1 MLNNHHRTI
10 LKLIKEHSGKPTQ
23 HTFLDSYLGNTHPR
37 YPINVPTLR
46 KLAKDWMKAHQDL
59 SAPAF
64 SKLLSSLAKGKSSTE
79 KCVVGILLDYATLQQ
94 RKFDARLFDTWLNY
108 LEGWA
113 EVDSVCTG
121 DYTVTEIPE
130 NWKVWKNQL
139 LRLSKSENINK
150 RRASLVLLV
159 SPLRN
164 VVDRKLA
171 DTAFQNVDH
180 LKNETDILI
189 TKAIS
194 WVLRSMEKH
203 YRPLLVEYLH
213 ENTESLPKI
222 AVRETMIKLNT
233 GTKTKRKMKK

>member
-1 MLNNHHRTI
+1 MLNNHHQAI

-37 YPINVPTLR
+37 YPINMPTLR
-46 KLAKDWMKAHQDL
+46 KLAKDWMKTHPDL
-59 SAPAF
+59 SASAF
-64 SKLLSSLAKGKSSTE
+64 SKLLSSLVKGESSTE
-79 KCVVGILLDYATLQQ
+79 KCVVGILLDYATPLQ
-94 RKFDARLFDTWLNY
+94 RKFNAKLFDTWLNH

-121 DYTVTEIPE
+121 DYTVTEIPA
-130 NWKVWKNQL
+130 NWKVWKEQL
-139 LRLSKSENINK
+139 SKFTKSENINK
-150 RRASLVLLV
+150 RRASLVLLC

-164 VVDRKLA
+164 VIDQKLAVTALRNVDR
-171 DTAFQNVDH
+171 
-180 LKNETDILI
+180 LKNEKDILI

-203 YRPLLVEYLH
+203 HRHLLVEYL
-213 ENTESLPKI
+213 EDNKDTLPKI
-222 AVRETMIKLNT
+222 AMRETMIKLNT